1 MKNIL
6 IVGAGNI
13 GFWYLVAIISTRL
26 KVNVFIYDKNKNQI
40 KKFKKRNKYN
50 KKNIVYL
57 TNLTQIPQ
65 KIDLAIISTTS
76 SGRYDLTK
84 MISKKYKVKNF
95 IIEKIVEKSP
105 KNLIEFLKLSK
116 KFKIYVSLPLRASR
130 FYNHLKKIKKNKFVF
145 KVLSNLSTLASNG
158 IHFAD
163 IVSFILSKKIKSIDT
178 YGIKRWSKSKRKNFK
193 EFHGTLKI
201 EYEKNKVL
209 LLINDVKKKNN
220 ICSINI
226 DNDKYVV
233 KNYNEKIVI
242 NRNKTYNSN
251 SVSVSLVMKDEIRK
265 ILKNKTTKLPVY
277 EKIHATHYIYIKS
290 LLDNYNQMHKTKLRN
305 LPIS

>member
-13 GFWYLVAIISTRL
+13 GFWYLIAAISTKL
-26 KVNVFIYDKNKNQI
+26 KVNIFIYDKSLNQI
-40 KKFKKRNKYN
+40 EKFKKRYQFD
-50 KKNIVYL
+50 KKNINFC
-57 TNLTQIPQ
+57 TNMAKIPQ

-95 IIEKIVEKSP
+95 IIEKIVERSP
-105 KNLIEFLKLSK
+105 KKLIEFFKLSK
-116 KFKIYVSLPLRASR
+116 KFKIYVSLPLRTSR
-130 FYNHLKKIKKNKFVF
+130 FYNHLKKIKKDKFIF
-145 KVLSNLSTLASNG
+145 KVLSDVSTLASNG

-163 IVSFILSKKIKSIDT
+163 IVSFILSKKINKIDT
-178 YGIKRWSKSKRKNFK
+178 DGIKRWSDSKRKSFK

-209 LLINDVKKKNN
+209 TLINDVKKKRNF
-220 ICSINI
+220 CSINI
-226 DNDKYVV
+226 DNDKYLV
-233 KNYNEKIVI
+233 KNYSEKIVI
-242 NRNKTYNSN
+242 NKNKIFKSN
-251 SVSVSLVMKDEIRK
+251 SVSVSVVMKKEIRN
-265 ILKNKTTKLPVY
+265 ILEKKTTKLPVY
-277 EKIHATHYIYIKS
+277 EKVHSTHYIYIKS
-290 LLDNYNQMHKTKLRN
+290 LLDNYNQLHKTKLRN